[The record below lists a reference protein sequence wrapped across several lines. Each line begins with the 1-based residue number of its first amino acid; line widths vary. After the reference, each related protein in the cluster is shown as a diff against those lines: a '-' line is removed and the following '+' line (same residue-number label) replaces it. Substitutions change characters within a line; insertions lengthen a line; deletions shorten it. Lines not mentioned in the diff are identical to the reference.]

1 MKKIFTL
8 MFALAGCCGF
18 AMAQEEEEVNDSYQF
33 INAAGEIIENGST
46 IVMQNVEKEEDPG
59 TGEIT
64 YKVPADFQVKNVS
77 NSFGE
82 AVRLCMN
89 ITRIDNGEFSTCA
102 LGNCIPPKSEV
113 GELFTSAQKLDM
125 GAASGD
131 LLTEWYAFEY
141 GKCIVEM
148 QMEVGEIVGFGTF
161 TFLEYGPKITVE
173 FNNPDP
179 AGISEAAGKAVTPV
193 ERYTLDGRTATATQ
207 KGIQVVRYS
216 DGSVRKVAV
225 K

>member
-1 MKKIFTL
+1 
-8 MFALAGCCGF
+8 
-18 AMAQEEEEVNDSYQF
+18 
-33 INAAGEIIENGST
+33 
-46 IVMQNVEKEEDPG
+46 
-59 TGEIT
+59 
-64 YKVPADFQVKNVS
+64 
-77 NSFGE
+77 
-82 AVRLCMN
+82 MN
-89 ITRIDNGEFSTCA
+89 
-102 LGNCIPPKSEV
+102 
-113 GELFTSAQKLDM
+113 
-125 GAASGD
+125 

-148 QMEVGEIVGFGTF
+148 QMEIGEIVGFGTF

-179 AGISEAAGKAVTPV
+179 AGISEAAGKTVTPV